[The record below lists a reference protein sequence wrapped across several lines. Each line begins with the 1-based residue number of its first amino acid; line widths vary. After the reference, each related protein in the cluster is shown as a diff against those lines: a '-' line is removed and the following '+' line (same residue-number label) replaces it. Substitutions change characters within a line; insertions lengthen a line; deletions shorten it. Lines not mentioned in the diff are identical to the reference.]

1 MSSYTDFS
9 KPELA
14 NSPRPLRL
22 AQGQVLYFAG
32 AYGNLWRVCKGAL
45 RIDRSARDMDN
56 LINIAL
62 AGDLLG
68 VEALCAE
75 PYVGTATA
83 VVDCV
88 VLPEPVPD
96 EAARAALLA
105 SAFLQQ
111 QRHSFDMAMM
121 RTGTMAQRLAHLL
134 ALLGQSVQDHTGN
147 IDRKSLPILR
157 DMARILDAA
166 HETVCRE
173 LGRIAPERKP
183 RRAEASDHRPRGAGV
198 PMAAAC

>member
-96 EAARAALLA
+96 EVEGPEHEQVCIELHEEQEAQPEPEDERQREDVGGGQRAPEEVTHPRVDPLPEVEPELHRRHYQNQ
-105 SAFLQQ
+105 SA
-111 QRHSFDMAMM
+111 
-121 RTGTMAQRLAHLL
+121 
-134 ALLGQSVQDHTGN
+134 
-147 IDRKSLPILR
+147 
-157 DMARILDAA
+157 ILDI
-166 HETVCRE
+166 RN
-173 LGRIAPERKP
+173 I
-183 RRAEASDHRPRGAGV
+183 SMRPIHSVVIR
-198 PMAAAC
+198 